1 MVWNPSVPHE
11 ALSLPIK
18 ERLIEV
24 KNCLCDLEPRVR
36 WRLFPEIFFSGFK
49 DPVHLYEDCLADG
62 NLAEEG
68 LDSIGCRSLAVVE
81 RSSEVLGLP
90 V

>member
-1 MVWNPSVPHE
+1 ME
-11 ALSLPIK
+11 T
-18 ERLIEV
+18 
-24 KNCLCDLEPRVR
+24 
-36 WRLFPEIFFSGFK
+36 LFPEIFFSGFK